1 MTKTKRIESVAK
13 LAESAELDAAKE
25 LAVGQR
31 QMDTAQAQLHQLMSY
46 REEYLLRMREVGKQ
60 GMSIGQMQGY
70 QAFIS
75 RLDLGIEEQKLKVDR
90 ARMAL
95 EQKKSQWQSRH
106 MRSQAMDKVL
116 TQCQQKE
123 RVLLNKREQKET
135 DERAQRRGGVALLD
149 D

>member
-13 LAESAELDAAKE
+13 LAESAEMDAAKE
-25 LAVGQR
+25 LAISQR
-31 QMDTAQAQLHQLMSY
+31 QLDTAQAQLHQLMSY

-75 RLDLGIEEQKLKVDR
+75 RLDLGIEEQRLKVDR
-90 ARMAL
+90 ARVAL
-95 EQKKSQWQSRH
+95 EQKRGQWQSRH

-116 TQCQQKE
+116 SQYQQKE
-123 RVLLNKREQKET
+123 RLLLNKRDQKDT
-135 DERAQRRGGVALLD
+135 DERGQRYSGVALLD